1 MNMSATEIVS
11 QFYRSLEQKDFVTLR
26 ACLHDSFSMRGPF
39 HTFNSVTPYIQAI
52 QGLSTIV
59 NRIEV
64 LKMFADGN
72 DVCVLYNLVT
82 NSPAG
87 TAFIAEWFH
96 VTGGKIAAI
105 QVVFDPRPFEFMFD
119 GQKKQ

>member
-1 MNMSATEIVS
+1 MKPTEVVQ
-11 QFYRSLEQKDFVTLR
+11 QFYQALERKDFNALR
-26 ACLHDSFSMRGPF
+26 ACLHDSFSMREPF
-39 HTFNSVTPYIQAI
+39 HTFNSVSPYLQAI

-59 NRIEV
+59 NRIEA

-105 QVVFDPRPFEFMFD
+105 QVVFDPRPFEFMFASP
-119 GQKKQ
+119 KK